1 MTPPSGW
8 QPCTSRVGLLT
19 TGRILSGIAS
29 GGVCVVAPT
38 YLGEIAPAHMRG
50 TLGTLSQLTA
60 ALGVLAGLLL
70 GFPAGLGSVGAWPL
84 MLGLTLLPAL
94 LQLLLQPMLLE
105 TPRWYVT

>member
-1 MTPPSGW
+1 
-8 QPCTSRVGLLT
+8 
-19 TGRILSGIAS
+19 
-29 GGVCVVAPT
+29 VCVVAPT